1 MTTVLMEQSETQ
13 CPSGRADGENL
24 WLSTGQA
31 EAATG
36 WSLKPE
42 GLCKGAVCV
51 PVPPAQRAELV
62 SASGAEINVA
72 GFWRHMG
79 QPVAHDIAGETWV
92 LGTSAVARSSQLASL
107 EAPDF
112 SLPDL
117 SGRMHSLAQHR
128 GKKVLLATW
137 ASW

>member
-1 MTTVLMEQSETQ
+1 MPTVLNEQTKTE
-13 CPSGRADGENL
+13 CPSGRAEGQNL
-24 WLSTGQA
+24 WLSSADA

-42 GLCKGAVCV
+42 GLCKGAICV
-51 PVPPAQRAELV
+51 PVPPARRADLV
-62 SASGAEINVA
+62 SGSEINVT

-79 QPVAHDIAGETWV
+79 HPVAHDAAGETWV
-92 LGTSAVARSSQLASL
+92 LGANAAARSSMLTSL

-112 SLPDL
+112 ELPDL
-117 SGRMHSLAQHR
+117 AGRMHSLAEQR